1 MKKQYVITGVTEQNI
16 IKWGD
21 SLRDDLKIY
30 SILRRGNRTI
40 KIFIKL
46 TKSEFYKIKMEL
58 FLYNLKNKTK
68 FEIKESRK

>member
-1 MKKQYVITGVTEQNI
+1 MKKQYVITGVKEQNI
-16 IKWGD
+16 IRWGD

-30 SILRRGNRTI
+30 SILHKGNRTI

-46 TKSEFYKIKMEL
+46 SKSEFYKIKAQL

-68 FEIKESRK
+68 IKIKESHK